1 MASSLLLLDDDLL
14 DALGV
19 TEAAR
24 LVGVSPSTLRL
35 WERQGLVEPSRSP
48 GGARRYDRPTLER
61 LRRIARLRREEGWNA
76 AAIRQLLDESPGPA
90 EAGTTTR
97 PLAEPTG
104 GRLRRPDSAERRPS
118 TGRPG
123 GSSGA
128 QRRARRSA
136 IATTSDLGARLRAL
150 RTRRR
155 LTLREVAA
163 RSGLS
168 ISFLSAVERGL
179 SGISV
184 AALRRTLAACDA
196 TLAELTAEPTADPA
210 LAGEPVRRTRLVR
223 RDERRIIEAEG
234 GVRIEDLAVEATLL
248 EPQLFVLAP
257 GATSDGTYHHPGEE
271 FMFVLAGRVGVWLD
285 EARVLRARPRRR
297 PHLPVDPPPPV
308 RLPRLE
314 RGPPH
319 LGEHSAVLLTAPP
332 PADRLTGR
340 ASTGR
345 ATRRKP
351 R

>member
-1 MASSLLLLDDDLL
+1 MASSNPLFDVELL

-35 WERQGLVEPSRSP
+35 WERQGLVEPIRSP
-48 GGARRYDRPTLER
+48 GGARRYDRPTIER
-61 LRRIARLRREEGWNA
+61 LRRIARLRREAGWNA
-76 AAIRQLLDESPGPA
+76 AAIRQLLDETRDPPTAAAAVSQPPQAGGRRPRTGPSAEDRPPPGRPA
-90 EAGTTTR
+90 R
-97 PLAEPTG
+97 EPTG
-104 GRLRRPDSAERRPS
+104 QRRPRR
-118 TGRPG
+118 
-123 GSSGA
+123 GA
-128 QRRARRSA
+128 AVA
-136 IATTSDLGARLRAL
+136 KSDLGSRLRAL

-196 TLAELTAEPTADPA
+196 TLAELAADPDQD
-210 LAGEPVRRTRLVR
+210 GTPVPRTRLVR
-223 RDERRIIEAEG
+223 QDERRVIEADG

-271 FMFVLAGRVGVWLD
+271 FMFVLTGRVGVWLD
-285 EARVLRARPRRR
+285 EGEYYELDPGDALTYPSTLPHRFACLGSSEARLIWVNT
-297 PHLPVDPPPPV
+297 PP
-308 RLPRLE
+308 
-314 RGPPH
+314 
-319 LGEHSAVLLTAPP
+319 SF
-332 PADRLTGR
+332 
-340 ASTGR
+340 
-345 ATRRKP
+345 
-351 R
+351 

>member
-1 MASSLLLLDDDLL
+1 MASSVLLLDDDLL

-76 AAIRQLLDESPGPA
+76 AAIRQLLDESPDPS
-90 EAGTTTR
+90 EAGTTAR
-97 PLAEPTG
+97 PLPEPTG

-123 GSSGA
+123 GASGA

-196 TLAELTAEPTADPA
+196 TLAELTAEPTAEPA
-210 LAGEPVRRTRLVR
+210 LASEPVRRTRLVR

-285 EARVLRARPRRR
+285 EAEYYELGPGDALTYPSTLPHRFACLGSSEAR
-297 PHLPVDPPPPV
+297 LIWVNTPP
-308 RLPRLE
+308 
-314 RGPPH
+314 
-319 LGEHSAVLLTAPP
+319 SF
-332 PADRLTGR
+332 
-340 ASTGR
+340 
-345 ATRRKP
+345 
-351 R
+351 